1 MDELEVPKELATEGL
16 QPFYDRMVEQ
26 LGSLDQKAQ
35 AMVSLEG
42 LLLAL
47 IAVFSTSIS
56 THDFARAA
64 TWASMTLLLA
74 SALSSLMVLR
84 IRYGTTIIARAANVE
99 EGLRNMKKWRDSKL
113 RFHSAALRLLGAG
126 LFGLVIVLTIVLL

>member
-16 QPFYDRMVEQ
+16 QPSYDRIVEQ
-26 LGSLDQKAQ
+26 LGSLDQKAP

-47 IAVFSTSIS
+47 IAVFAISIS
-56 THDFARAA
+56 TNEFARAA

-74 SALSSLMVLR
+74 SALSSLMVMR
-84 IRYGTTIIARAANVE
+84 I
-99 EGLRNMKKWRDSKL
+99 RDSKL
-113 RFHSAALRLLGAG
+113 GFHSTALRLLGAG